1 MSSIDL
7 KTIGFWFG
15 IISFLLVLFLPNPEG
30 LSSEGRI
37 TAAVFL
43 LMGIWWAFEAIPLQV
58 TALMPLILFPLLNVE
73 EIAVI
78 SREYMNKVQFLFAG
92 GFIIALAIQ
101 KWDLHKRVAL
111 NILKFSGLNSQG
123 IVASFMVASAVLS
136 MWVMNTSTAIMLLPV
151 GISVIK
157 VINDT
162 VSDITDNQKF
172 NFQLCLLLG
181 IAYAASVG
189 GIATPIGTSPNGVL
203 IQFASNNYD
212 YDIGFA
218 NWISIGLPITLGLG
232 PIIWIFLTRIIFPVN
247 FSATQESKDKLN
259 SMLKEL
265 GPMSNE
271 EKKVIVVFLITAFFW
286 IFRQLIDNL
295 PGLALLDDSV
305 IAISGAVS
313 LFFIKER
320 TNKNKLLIWD
330 DVQSGFPWGLIF
342 LFGGGMAL
350 AYVVNDSGLALW
362 LASLIPSETY
372 FWIILLTVIVMVVL
386 LTELTSN
393 LTTTITF
400 LPVVASVGLNMGI
413 DPLLLILPLTISA
426 SCAFMLPVATPPN
439 SIVYASNLIPIQ
451 KMVRAGIF
459 INISSILYVF
469 IISYFLIP
477 NLI

>member
-101 KWDLHKRVAL
+101 KWGLHKRVAL

-320 TNKNKLLIWD
+320 KNKNKLLIWD
-330 DVQSGFPWGLIF
+330 DVQNGFPWGLIF

-350 AYVVNDSGLALW
+350 AFVVNDSGLALW

-459 INISSILYVF
+459 INASSILYVF

>member
-101 KWDLHKRVAL
+101 KWGLHKRVAL

-247 FSATQESKDKLN
+247 FSATKESKDKLN

-320 TNKNKLLIWD
+320 KNKNKLLIWD
-330 DVQSGFPWGLIF
+330 DVQNGFPWGLIF

-350 AYVVNDSGLALW
+350 AFVVNDSGLALW

-400 LPVVASVGLNMGI
+400 LPVVASVGLNMGM

-459 INISSILYVF
+459 INASSILYVF

>member
-1 MSSIDL
+1 MQSID
-7 KTIGFWFG
+7 TRIIGFWLG
-15 IISFLLVLFLPNPEG
+15 IISFLIILYLPNPEG
-30 LSSEGRI
+30 LSSEGRL
-37 TAAVFL
+37 TAAVFV
-43 LMGIWWAFEAIPLQV
+43 LMGLWWAFEAIPLQI

-73 EIAVI
+73 EIGVI

-101 KWDLHKRVAL
+101 KWGLHKRVAL
-111 NILKFSGLNSQG
+111 NILKFSGLNSRG

-157 VINDT
+157 VISDT
-162 VSDITDNQKF
+162 VNNVTENQKF

-218 NWISIGLPITLGLG
+218 NWLSIGLPITLGLG
-232 PIIWIFLTRIIFPVN
+232 PLFWVFLTYFIFPVN
-247 FSATQESKDKLN
+247 FSANQESKNKLD
-259 SMLKEL
+259 SMLREL

-286 IFRQLIDNL
+286 IFRQLIDDL
-295 PGLALLDDSV
+295 PGLSLLDDSV
-305 IAISGAVS
+305 IAITGAVS
-313 LFFIKER
+313 LFFINE
-320 TNKNKLLIWD
+320 NKSRNKLLVWD
-330 DVQSGFPWGLIF
+330 DVQTGFPWGLIF

-350 AYVVNDSGLALW
+350 AFVVNDSGLALW

-372 FWIILLTVIVMVVL
+372 FWIILLTVIVMVIL

-451 KMVRAGIF
+451 KMVKAGIF
-459 INISSILYVF
+459 INLSSILYVF

>member
-1 MSSIDL
+1 MPSIDL
-7 KTIGFWFG
+7 KTVGFWFG

-30 LSSEGRI
+30 LSSDGRI

-43 LMGIWWAFEAIPLQV
+43 LMGIWWAFEAIPLQI

-101 KWDLHKRVAL
+101 KWGLHKRVAL

-162 VSDITDNQKF
+162 VNDITDNQKF

-320 TNKNKLLIWD
+320 KNKNKLLIWD
-330 DVQSGFPWGLIF
+330 DVQNGFPWGLIF

-350 AYVVNDSGLALW
+350 AFVVNDSGLALW

-459 INISSILYVF
+459 INVSSILYVF

>member
-1 MSSIDL
+1 MQSIDL
-7 KTIGFWFG
+7 KTIGFWLG
-15 IISFLLVLFLPNPEG
+15 IVSFLLVLYLPNPEG
-30 LSSEGRI
+30 LSSEGRV

-58 TALMPLILFPLLNVE
+58 TALMPLILFPLLSVE

-101 KWDLHKRVAL
+101 KWNLHKRVAL
-111 NILKFSGLNSQG
+111 NILKFSGLNSRG

-157 VINDT
+157 VISDT
-162 VSDITDNQKF
+162 VNDISDNQKF

-232 PIIWIFLTRIIFPVN
+232 PLIWIFLTRIIFPVN
-247 FSATQESKDKLN
+247 FSATQESKEKLN
-259 SMLKEL
+259 LMLKEL

-295 PGLALLDDSV
+295 PGLSLLDDSV
-305 IAISGAVS
+305 IAITGAVS
-313 LFFIKER
+313 LFFINESN
-320 TNKNKLLIWD
+320 NKNKLLIWD

-459 INISSILYVF
+459 INVSSILYVF

>member
-1 MSSIDL
+1 MQSIDTRL
-7 KTIGFWFG
+7 IGFWLG
-15 IISFLLVLFLPNPEG
+15 IISFLIILYLPNPEG

-37 TAAVFL
+37 TAAVFV
-43 LMGIWWAFEAIPLQV
+43 LMGLWWAFEAIPLQI

-73 EIAVI
+73 EIGVI

-101 KWDLHKRVAL
+101 KWGLHKRVAL
-111 NILKFSGLNSQG
+111 NILKFSGLNSRG

-157 VINDT
+157 VISDT
-162 VSDITDNQKF
+162 VNNVTENQKF

-218 NWISIGLPITLGLG
+218 NWLSIGLPITLGLG
-232 PIIWIFLTRIIFPVN
+232 PLIWVFLTYFIFPVN
-247 FSATQESKDKLN
+247 FSANQESKNKLD
-259 SMLKEL
+259 SMLREL

-286 IFRQLIDNL
+286 IFRQLIDDL
-295 PGLALLDDSV
+295 PGLSLLDDSV
-305 IAISGAVS
+305 IAITGAVS
-313 LFFIKER
+313 LFFI
-320 TNKNKLLIWD
+320 NKNKSRNKLLVWD
-330 DVQSGFPWGLIF
+330 DVQTGFPWGLIF

-350 AYVVNDSGLALW
+350 AFVVNDSGLALW

-372 FWIILLTVIVMVVL
+372 FWIILLTVIVMVIL

-451 KMVRAGIF
+451 KMVKAGIF
-459 INISSILYVF
+459 INLSSILYVF

>member
-1 MSSIDL
+1 MQSIDL
-7 KTIGFWFG
+7 KTIGFWLG
-15 IISFLLVLFLPNPEG
+15 IISFLLVLYLPNPEG

-58 TALMPLILFPLLNVE
+58 TALMPLILFPLLSVE

-101 KWDLHKRVAL
+101 KWNLHKRVAL
-111 NILKFSGLNSQG
+111 NILKFSGLNSRG

-157 VINDT
+157 VISDT
-162 VSDITDNQKF
+162 VNDISDNQKF

-232 PIIWIFLTRIIFPVN
+232 PLIWIFLTRIIFPVN
-247 FSATQESKDKLN
+247 FSATQESKEKLN
-259 SMLKEL
+259 LMLKEL

-295 PGLALLDDSV
+295 PSLSLLDDSV
-305 IAISGAVS
+305 IAITGAVS
-313 LFFIKER
+313 LFFINESN
-320 TNKNKLLIWD
+320 NKDKLLIWD

>member
-1 MSSIDL
+1 MQSIDL
-7 KTIGFWFG
+7 KTIGFWLG
-15 IISFLLVLFLPNPEG
+15 IISFLLVLYLPNPEG
-30 LSSEGRI
+30 LSSEGRV

-58 TALMPLILFPLLNVE
+58 TALMPLILFPLLSVE

-101 KWDLHKRVAL
+101 KWNLHKRVAL
-111 NILKFSGLNSQG
+111 NILKFSGLNSRG

-157 VINDT
+157 VISDT
-162 VSDITDNQKF
+162 VNDVSDNQKF

-232 PIIWIFLTRIIFPVN
+232 PLIWIFLTRIIFPVN
-247 FSATQESKDKLN
+247 FSATQESKEKLN
-259 SMLKEL
+259 LMLKEL

-295 PGLALLDDSV
+295 PGLSLLDDSV
-305 IAISGAVS
+305 IAITGAVS
-313 LFFIKER
+313 LFFINESN
-320 TNKNKLLIWD
+320 NKNKLLIWD

-459 INISSILYVF
+459 INVSSILYVF

>member
-1 MSSIDL
+1 MQSIDL
-7 KTIGFWFG
+7 KTIGFWLG
-15 IISFLLVLFLPNPEG
+15 IISFLLVLYLPNPEG

-58 TALMPLILFPLLNVE
+58 TALMPLILFPLLSVE

-101 KWDLHKRVAL
+101 KWNLHKRVAL
-111 NILKFSGLNSQG
+111 NILKFSGLNSRG

-157 VINDT
+157 VISDT
-162 VSDITDNQKF
+162 VNDISDNQKF

-232 PIIWIFLTRIIFPVN
+232 PLIWIFLTRIIFPVN
-247 FSATQESKDKLN
+247 FSATQESKEKLN
-259 SMLKEL
+259 LMLKEL

-295 PGLALLDDSV
+295 PGLSLLDDSV
-305 IAISGAVS
+305 IAITGAIS
-313 LFFIKER
+313 LFFINESN
-320 TNKNKLLIWD
+320 NKNKLLIWD

-372 FWIILLTVIVMVVL
+372 FWIILLTIIVMVVL

>member
-1 MSSIDL
+1 MPSIDL
-7 KTIGFWFG
+7 KTVGFWFG

-30 LSSEGRI
+30 LSSDGRI

-43 LMGIWWAFEAIPLQV
+43 LMGIWWAFEAIPLQI

-101 KWDLHKRVAL
+101 KWGLHKRVAL

-162 VSDITDNQKF
+162 VNDITDNQKF

-203 IQFASNNYD
+203 IQFASNNYN

-313 LFFIKER
+313 LFFIKEK

-330 DVQSGFPWGLIF
+330 DVQNGFPWGLIF

-459 INISSILYVF
+459 INVSSILYVF

>member
-1 MSSIDL
+1 MRSIDTRL
-7 KTIGFWFG
+7 IGFWLG
-15 IISFLLVLFLPNPEG
+15 IVSFLIILYLPNPEG

-37 TAAVFL
+37 TAAVFV
-43 LMGIWWAFEAIPLQV
+43 LMGLWWAFEAIPLQV

-73 EIAVI
+73 EIDVI

-101 KWDLHKRVAL
+101 KWGLHKRVAL
-111 NILKFSGLNSQG
+111 NILKFSGLNSRG

-157 VINDT
+157 VISDT
-162 VSDITDNQKF
+162 VNNVTEDQKF
-172 NFQLCLLLG
+172 NFQLSLLLG
-181 IAYAASVG
+181 IAYAASIG

-218 NWISIGLPITLGLG
+218 NWLSIGLPITLGLG
-232 PIIWIFLTRIIFPVN
+232 PLIWVFLTYFIFPVN
-247 FSATQESKDKLN
+247 FSANQESKNKLD
-259 SMLKEL
+259 SMLREL

-286 IFRQLIDNL
+286 IFRQLIDDL
-295 PGLALLDDSV
+295 PGLSLLDDSV
-305 IAISGAVS
+305 IAITGAVS
-313 LFFIKER
+313 LFFINENKS
-320 TNKNKLLIWD
+320 KNKLLVWD
-330 DVQSGFPWGLIF
+330 DVQTGFPWGLIF

-350 AYVVNDSGLALW
+350 AYIVNDSGLALW

-372 FWIILLTVIVMVVL
+372 FWIILLTVIVMVIL

-451 KMVRAGIF
+451 KMVKAGIF
-459 INISSILYVF
+459 INLSSILYIF

>member
-15 IISFLLVLFLPNPEG
+15 IISFLLVLLLPNPEG

-101 KWDLHKRVAL
+101 KWGLHKRVAL

-247 FSATQESKDKLN
+247 FSATQESKDNLN

-320 TNKNKLLIWD
+320 KNKNKLLIWD
-330 DVQSGFPWGLIF
+330 DVQNGFPWGLIF

-350 AYVVNDSGLALW
+350 AFVVNDSGLALW

-413 DPLLLILPLTISA
+413 DPLLLISPLTISA

-459 INISSILYVF
+459 INASSILYVF

>member
-1 MSSIDL
+1 MQSIDL
-7 KTIGFWFG
+7 KTIGFWLG
-15 IISFLLVLFLPNPEG
+15 IISFLLVLYLPNPEG

-58 TALMPLILFPLLNVE
+58 TALMPLILFPLLSVE

-101 KWDLHKRVAL
+101 KWNLHKRVAL
-111 NILKFSGLNSQG
+111 NILKFSGLNSRG

-157 VINDT
+157 VISDT
-162 VSDITDNQKF
+162 VNDISDNQKF

-232 PIIWIFLTRIIFPVN
+232 PLIWIFLTRIIFPVN
-247 FSATQESKDKLN
+247 FSATQESKEKLN
-259 SMLKEL
+259 LMLKEL

-295 PGLALLDDSV
+295 PGLSLLDDSV
-305 IAISGAVS
+305 IAITGAIS
-313 LFFIKER
+313 LFFINESN
-320 TNKNKLLIWD
+320 NKNKLLMWD

-372 FWIILLTVIVMVVL
+372 FWIILLTIIVMVVL

>member
-1 MSSIDL
+1 MQSIDL
-7 KTIGFWFG
+7 KTIGFWLG
-15 IISFLLVLFLPNPEG
+15 IISFLLVLYLPNPEG

-101 KWDLHKRVAL
+101 KWNLHKRVAL
-111 NILKFSGLNSQG
+111 NILKFSGLNSRG

-157 VINDT
+157 VISDT
-162 VSDITDNQKF
+162 VNDISDNQKF

-232 PIIWIFLTRIIFPVN
+232 PLIWIFLTRIIFPVN
-247 FSATQESKDKLN
+247 FSATQESKEKLN
-259 SMLKEL
+259 LMLKEL

-295 PGLALLDDSV
+295 PSLSLLDDSV
-305 IAISGAVS
+305 IAITGAVS
-313 LFFIKER
+313 LFFINESN
-320 TNKNKLLIWD
+320 NKNKLLIWD

-459 INISSILYVF
+459 INVSSILYVF

>member
-1 MSSIDL
+1 MLSIDL

-101 KWDLHKRVAL
+101 KWGLHKRVAL

-162 VSDITDNQKF
+162 VNDITDNQKF

-330 DVQSGFPWGLIF
+330 DVQNGFPWGLIF

-459 INISSILYVF
+459 INASSILYVF

>member
-1 MSSIDL
+1 MV
-7 KTIGFWFG
+7 
-15 IISFLLVLFLPNPEG
+15 VLYLPNPEG
-30 LSSEGRI
+30 LSSEGRV

-58 TALMPLILFPLLNVE
+58 TALMPLILFPLLSVE

-101 KWDLHKRVAL
+101 KWNLHKRVAL
-111 NILKFSGLNSQG
+111 NILKFSGLNSRG

-157 VINDT
+157 VISDT
-162 VSDITDNQKF
+162 VNDISDNQKF

-232 PIIWIFLTRIIFPVN
+232 PLIWIFLTRIIFPVN

-295 PGLALLDDSV
+295 PGLSLLDDSV
-305 IAISGAVS
+305 IAITGAVS
-313 LFFIKER
+313 LFFINESN
-320 TNKNKLLIWD
+320 NKNKLLIWD

-459 INISSILYVF
+459 INVSSILYVF

-477 NLI
+477 NII

>member
-1 MSSIDL
+1 MQSIDL
-7 KTIGFWFG
+7 KTIGFWLG
-15 IISFLLVLFLPNPEG
+15 IISFLLVLYLPNPEG

-101 KWDLHKRVAL
+101 KWNLHKRVAL
-111 NILKFSGLNSQG
+111 NILKFSGLNSRG

-157 VINDT
+157 VISDT
-162 VSDITDNQKF
+162 VNDISDNQKF

-189 GIATPIGTSPNGVL
+189 GISTPIGTSPNGVL

-232 PIIWIFLTRIIFPVN
+232 PLIWIFLTRIIFPVN
-247 FSATQESKDKLN
+247 FSATQESKEKLN
-259 SMLKEL
+259 SMLKDL

-295 PGLALLDDSV
+295 PGLSLLDDSV
-305 IAISGAVS
+305 IAITGAVS
-313 LFFIKER
+313 LFFINESN
-320 TNKNKLLIWD
+320 NKNKLLIWD

-372 FWIILLTVIVMVVL
+372 FWIILLTVIAMVVL

-459 INISSILYVF
+459 INVSSILYVF

>member
-1 MSSIDL
+1 MKSIDL
-7 KTIGFWFG
+7 KVFGFWLG
-15 IISFLLVLFLPNPEG
+15 ITSFLLVLYLPNPEG
-30 LSSEGRI
+30 LSSDGRV

-58 TALMPLILFPLLNVE
+58 TALMPLVLFPLLN
-73 EIAVI
+73 IQDIGVI

-92 GFIIALAIQ
+92 GFIIAIAIQ
-101 KWDLHKRVAL
+101 KWGLHKRVAL
-111 NILKFSGLNSQG
+111 NILKYSGLNSRG
-123 IVASFMVASAVLS
+123 IIASFMIASAVLS

-157 VINDT
+157 VISDT
-162 VSDITDNQKF
+162 VNNVTKNEKY

-203 IQFASNNYD
+203 IQFASNNYN

-218 NWISIGLPITLGLG
+218 NWISIGLPITIGLA
-232 PIIWIFLTRIIFPVN
+232 PLIWFLLTYVIFPVN
-247 FSATQESKDKLN
+247 FSANQESKDKLDL
-259 SMLKEL
+259 MLKEL
-265 GPMSNE
+265 GSMSNE
-271 EKKVIVVFLITAFFW
+271 EKKVIIVFITTAFFW
-286 IFRQLIDNL
+286 IFRQLLDDL
-295 PGLALLDDSV
+295 PGLSLLDDSV
-305 IAISGAVS
+305 IAITGAIS
-313 LFFIKER
+313 LFFINEKKS
-320 TNKNKLLIWD
+320 KNKLLLWD
-330 DVQSGFPWGLIF
+330 DVQTGFPWGLIF

-372 FWIILLTVIVMVVL
+372 FWIILITVIVMVIF

-413 DPLLLILPLTISA
+413 NPLLLILPLTISA

-459 INISSILYVF
+459 INVSSIIYIF
-469 IISYFLIP
+469 FISYFLIP

>member
-1 MSSIDL
+1 MQSIDL
-7 KTIGFWFG
+7 KTIGFWLG
-15 IISFLLVLFLPNPEG
+15 IISFLLVLYLPNPEG

-101 KWDLHKRVAL
+101 KWNLHKRVAL
-111 NILKFSGLNSQG
+111 NILKFSGLNSRG

-157 VINDT
+157 VISDT
-162 VSDITDNQKF
+162 VNDISDNQKF

-232 PIIWIFLTRIIFPVN
+232 PLIWIFLTRIIFPVN
-247 FSATQESKDKLN
+247 FSATQESKEKLN
-259 SMLKEL
+259 LMLKEL

-295 PGLALLDDSV
+295 PSLSLLDDSV
-305 IAISGAVS
+305 IAITGAVS
-313 LFFIKER
+313 LFFINESN
-320 TNKNKLLIWD
+320 NKNKLLIWD

-372 FWIILLTVIVMVVL
+372 FWIILLTIIVMVVL

>member
-101 KWDLHKRVAL
+101 KWGLHKRVAL

-162 VSDITDNQKF
+162 VNEITDNQKF

-320 TNKNKLLIWD
+320 KNKNKLLIWD
-330 DVQSGFPWGLIF
+330 DVQNGFPWGLIF

-350 AYVVNDSGLALW
+350 AFVVNDSGLALW

-469 IISYFLIP
+469 IISYFFIP

>member
-1 MSSIDL
+1 MQSIDL
-7 KTIGFWFG
+7 KTIGFWLG
-15 IISFLLVLFLPNPEG
+15 IISFLLVLYLPNPEG
-30 LSSEGRI
+30 LSSEGRV

-58 TALMPLILFPLLNVE
+58 TALMPLILFPLLSVE

-101 KWDLHKRVAL
+101 KWSLHKRVAL
-111 NILKFSGLNSQG
+111 NILKFSGLNSRG

-157 VINDT
+157 VISDT
-162 VSDITDNQKF
+162 VNDISDNQKF

-232 PIIWIFLTRIIFPVN
+232 PLIWIFLTRIIFPVN

-295 PGLALLDDSV
+295 PGLSLLDDSV
-305 IAISGAVS
+305 IAITGAVS
-313 LFFIKER
+313 LFFINESN
-320 TNKNKLLIWD
+320 NKNKLLIWD

-372 FWIILLTVIVMVVL
+372 FWIILLTVIVMVIL

-459 INISSILYVF
+459 INVSSILYVF

>member
-1 MSSIDL
+1 MQSID
-7 KTIGFWFG
+7 TRIIGFWLG
-15 IISFLLVLFLPNPEG
+15 IISFLIILYLPNPEG

-37 TAAVFL
+37 TAAVFV
-43 LMGIWWAFEAIPLQV
+43 LMGLWWAFEAIPLQI

-73 EIAVI
+73 EIGVI

-101 KWDLHKRVAL
+101 KWGLHKRVAL
-111 NILKFSGLNSQG
+111 NILKFSGLNSRG

-157 VINDT
+157 VISDT
-162 VSDITDNQKF
+162 VNNVTENQKF

-218 NWISIGLPITLGLG
+218 NWLSIGLPITLGLG
-232 PIIWIFLTRIIFPVN
+232 PLIWVFLTYFIFPVN
-247 FSATQESKDKLN
+247 FSANQESKNKLD
-259 SMLKEL
+259 SMLREL

-286 IFRQLIDNL
+286 IFRQLIDDL
-295 PGLALLDDSV
+295 PGLSLLDDSV
-305 IAISGAVS
+305 IAITGAVS
-313 LFFIKER
+313 LFFINE
-320 TNKNKLLIWD
+320 NKSRNKLLVWD
-330 DVQSGFPWGLIF
+330 DVQTGFPWGLIF

-350 AYVVNDSGLALW
+350 AFVVNDSGLALW

-372 FWIILLTVIVMVVL
+372 FWIILLTVIVMVIL

-451 KMVRAGIF
+451 KMVKAGIF
-459 INISSILYVF
+459 INLSSILYVF
-469 IISYFLIP
+469 VISYFLIP

>member
-1 MSSIDL
+1 MKSIDL
-7 KTIGFWFG
+7 KVFGFWLG
-15 IISFLLVLFLPNPEG
+15 ITFFLLVLYLPNPDG
-30 LSSEGRI
+30 LSSDGRI

-58 TALMPLILFPLLNVE
+58 TALMPLVLFPLLN
-73 EIAVI
+73 IQDIGVI

-92 GFIIALAIQ
+92 GFIIAIAIQ
-101 KWDLHKRVAL
+101 KWGLHKRVAL
-111 NILKFSGLNSQG
+111 NILKYSGLNSRG
-123 IVASFMVASAVLS
+123 IIASFMIASAVLS

-157 VINDT
+157 VISDT
-162 VSDITDNQKF
+162 VNNVTKNEKY

-203 IQFASNNYD
+203 IQFASNNYN

-218 NWISIGLPITLGLG
+218 NWISIGLPITIGLA
-232 PIIWIFLTRIIFPVN
+232 PLIWFLLTYVIFPVN
-247 FSATQESKDKLN
+247 FSANQESKDKLD

-265 GPMSNE
+265 GSMSNE
-271 EKKVIVVFLITAFFW
+271 EKKVIIVFISTAFFW
-286 IFRQLIDNL
+286 IFRQLLDDL
-295 PGLALLDDSV
+295 PGLSLLDDSV
-305 IAISGAVS
+305 IAITGAIS
-313 LFFIKER
+313 LFFINEKES
-320 TNKNKLLIWD
+320 KNKLLLWD
-330 DVQSGFPWGLIF
+330 DVQNGFPWGLIF
-342 LFGGGMAL
+342 LFGGGLAL

-372 FWIILLTVIVMVVL
+372 FWIILITVIVMVIF

-413 DPLLLILPLTISA
+413 NPLLLILPLTISA

-459 INISSILYVF
+459 INVSSIIYIF
-469 IISYFLIP
+469 FISYFLIP

>member
-101 KWDLHKRVAL
+101 KWGLHKRVAL

-247 FSATQESKDKLN
+247 FSATQESKDNLN

-320 TNKNKLLIWD
+320 KNKNKLLIWD
-330 DVQSGFPWGLIF
+330 DVQNGFPWGLIF

-350 AYVVNDSGLALW
+350 AFVVNDSGLALW

-413 DPLLLILPLTISA
+413 DPLLFILPLTISA

-459 INISSILYVF
+459 INASSILYVF

>member
-1 MSSIDL
+1 MQSID
-7 KTIGFWFG
+7 TRIIGFWLG
-15 IISFLLVLFLPNPEG
+15 IISFLIILYLPNPEG

-37 TAAVFL
+37 TAAVFV
-43 LMGIWWAFEAIPLQV
+43 LMGLWWAFEAIPLQI

-101 KWDLHKRVAL
+101 KWGLHKRVAL
-111 NILKFSGLNSQG
+111 NILKFSGLNSRG

-157 VINDT
+157 VISDT
-162 VSDITDNQKF
+162 VNNVTENQKF

-218 NWISIGLPITLGLG
+218 NWLSIGLPITLGLG
-232 PIIWIFLTRIIFPVN
+232 PLIWVFLTYFIFPVN
-247 FSATQESKDKLN
+247 FSANQESKNKLD
-259 SMLKEL
+259 SMLREL

-286 IFRQLIDNL
+286 IFRQLIDDL
-295 PGLALLDDSV
+295 PGLSLLDDSV
-305 IAISGAVS
+305 IAITGAVS
-313 LFFIKER
+313 LFFINE
-320 TNKNKLLIWD
+320 NKSRNKLLVWD
-330 DVQSGFPWGLIF
+330 DVQTGFPWGLIF

-350 AYVVNDSGLALW
+350 AFVVNDSGLALW

-372 FWIILLTVIVMVVL
+372 FWIILLTVIVMVIL

-451 KMVRAGIF
+451 KMVKAGIF
-459 INISSILYVF
+459 INLSSILYVF
-469 IISYFLIP
+469 LISYFLIP

>member
-1 MSSIDL
+1 MQSID
-7 KTIGFWFG
+7 TRIIGFWLG
-15 IISFLLVLFLPNPEG
+15 IISFLIILYLPNPEG

-37 TAAVFL
+37 TAAVFV
-43 LMGIWWAFEAIPLQV
+43 LMGLWWAFEAIPLQI

-73 EIAVI
+73 EIGVI

-101 KWDLHKRVAL
+101 KWGLHKRVAL
-111 NILKFSGLNSQG
+111 NILKFSGLNSRG

-157 VINDT
+157 VISDT
-162 VSDITDNQKF
+162 VNNVTENQKF

-218 NWISIGLPITLGLG
+218 NWLSIGLPITLGLG
-232 PIIWIFLTRIIFPVN
+232 PLIWVFLTYFIFPVN
-247 FSATQESKDKLN
+247 FSANQESKNKLD
-259 SMLKEL
+259 SMLREL

-286 IFRQLIDNL
+286 IFRQLIDDL
-295 PGLALLDDSV
+295 PGFSLLDDSV
-305 IAISGAVS
+305 IAITGAVS
-313 LFFIKER
+313 LFFINE
-320 TNKNKLLIWD
+320 NKSRNKLLVWD
-330 DVQSGFPWGLIF
+330 DVQTGFPWGLIF

-350 AYVVNDSGLALW
+350 AFVVNDSGLALW

-372 FWIILLTVIVMVVL
+372 FWIILLTVIVMVIL

-400 LPVVASVGLNMGI
+400 LPVVASVG
-413 DPLLLILPLTISA
+413 
-426 SCAFMLPVATPPN
+426 
-439 SIVYASNLIPIQ
+439 
-451 KMVRAGIF
+451 
-459 INISSILYVF
+459 
-469 IISYFLIP
+469 
-477 NLI
+477 

>member
-1 MSSIDL
+1 MRSIDL
-7 KTIGFWFG
+7 KVFGFWLG
-15 IISFLLVLFLPNPEG
+15 ITSFLLVLYLPNPEG
-30 LSSEGRI
+30 LSSDGRI
-37 TAAVFL
+37 TAAIFL

-58 TALMPLILFPLLNVE
+58 TALMPLVLFPLLN
-73 EIAVI
+73 IQDIGVI

-92 GFIIALAIQ
+92 GFIIAIAIQ
-101 KWDLHKRVAL
+101 KWGLHKRVAL
-111 NILKFSGLNSQG
+111 NILKFSGLNSRG
-123 IVASFMVASAVLS
+123 IIASFMIASAVLS

-157 VINDT
+157 VISDT
-162 VSDITDNQKF
+162 VNNVTENEKY

-203 IQFASNNYD
+203 IQFASNNYN

-218 NWISIGLPITLGLG
+218 NWISIGLPITIGLA
-232 PIIWIFLTRIIFPVN
+232 PLIWFLLTYVVFPVN
-247 FSATQESKDKLN
+247 FSANQESKDKLD
-259 SMLKEL
+259 SMLNEL
-265 GPMSNE
+265 GSMSNE
-271 EKKVIVVFLITAFFW
+271 EKKVIIVFITTAFFW
-286 IFRQLIDNL
+286 IFRQLLDDL
-295 PGLALLDDSV
+295 PGLSLLDDSV
-305 IAISGAVS
+305 IAITGAIS
-313 LFFIKER
+313 LFFINEKKS
-320 TNKNKLLIWD
+320 KNKLLLWD
-330 DVQSGFPWGLIF
+330 DVQNGFPWGLIF

-350 AYVVNDSGLALW
+350 AFVVNDSGLALW

-372 FWIILLTVIVMVVL
+372 FWIILITVIVMVIF

-413 DPLLLILPLTISA
+413 NPLLLILPLTISA

-459 INISSILYVF
+459 INVSSIIYIF
-469 IISYFLIP
+469 FISYFLIP

>member
-1 MSSIDL
+1 MQSIDL
-7 KTIGFWFG
+7 KTIGFWLG
-15 IISFLLVLFLPNPEG
+15 IISFLLVLYLPNPEG
-30 LSSEGRI
+30 LSSEGRV

-58 TALMPLILFPLLNVE
+58 TALMPLILFPLLSVE

-101 KWDLHKRVAL
+101 KWNLHKRVAL
-111 NILKFSGLNSQG
+111 NILKFSGLNSRG

-157 VINDT
+157 VISDT
-162 VSDITDNQKF
+162 VNDISDNQKF

-232 PIIWIFLTRIIFPVN
+232 PLIWIFLTRIIFPVN
-247 FSATQESKDKLN
+247 FSATQESKEKLN

-295 PGLALLDDSV
+295 PGLSLLDDSV
-305 IAISGAVS
+305 IAITGAVS
-313 LFFIKER
+313 LFFINESN
-320 TNKNKLLIWD
+320 NKNKLLIWD

-372 FWIILLTVIVMVVL
+372 FWIILLTVIVMVIL

-459 INISSILYVF
+459 INVSSILYVF

>member
-101 KWDLHKRVAL
+101 KWGLHKRVAL

-232 PIIWIFLTRIIFPVN
+232 PIMWIFLTRIIFPVN

-265 GPMSNE
+265 GLMSNE

-320 TNKNKLLIWD
+320 KNKNKLLIWD
-330 DVQSGFPWGLIF
+330 DVQNGFPWGLIF

-350 AYVVNDSGLALW
+350 AFVVNDSGLALW

-459 INISSILYVF
+459 INASSILYVF

>member
-1 MSSIDL
+1 M
-7 KTIGFWFG
+7 G
-15 IISFLLVLFLPNPEG
+15 IISFLLVLYLPNPEG
-30 LSSEGRI
+30 LSSEGRV

-43 LMGIWWAFEAIPLQV
+43 LMGVWWAFEAIPLQV
-58 TALMPLILFPLLNVE
+58 TALMPLILFPLLSVE

-101 KWDLHKRVAL
+101 KWNLHKRVAL
-111 NILKFSGLNSQG
+111 NILKFSGLNSRG

-157 VINDT
+157 VISDT
-162 VSDITDNQKF
+162 VNDVSDNQKF

-232 PIIWIFLTRIIFPVN
+232 PLIWIFLTRIIFPVN
-247 FSATQESKDKLN
+247 FSATQESKEKLN

-295 PGLALLDDSV
+295 PGLSLLDDSV
-305 IAISGAVS
+305 IAITGAVS
-313 LFFIKER
+313 LFFINENN
-320 TNKNKLLIWD
+320 NKNKLLIWD

-459 INISSILYVF
+459 INVSSILYVF

>member
-1 MSSIDL
+1 MLSIDL
-7 KTIGFWFG
+7 KKIGFWFG

-101 KWDLHKRVAL
+101 KWGLHKRVAL

-320 TNKNKLLIWD
+320 KNKNKLLIWD
-330 DVQSGFPWGLIF
+330 DVQNGFPWGLIF

-350 AYVVNDSGLALW
+350 AFVVNDSGLALW

-459 INISSILYVF
+459 INASSILYVF

>member
-1 MSSIDL
+1 MLSIDL

-15 IISFLLVLFLPNPEG
+15 IISFLLILFLPNPEG

-162 VSDITDNQKF
+162 VNDITDNQKF

-330 DVQSGFPWGLIF
+330 DVQNGFPWGLIF

>member
-1 MSSIDL
+1 MQFIDL
-7 KTIGFWFG
+7 KTIGFWLG
-15 IISFLLVLFLPNPEG
+15 IVSFLLVLYLPNPEG
-30 LSSEGRI
+30 LSSEGRV

-58 TALMPLILFPLLNVE
+58 TALMPLILFPLLSVE

-101 KWDLHKRVAL
+101 KWNLHKRVAL
-111 NILKFSGLNSQG
+111 NILKFSGLNSRG
-123 IVASFMVASAVLS
+123 IVASFMVASAILS

-157 VINDT
+157 VISDT
-162 VSDITDNQKF
+162 VNDISDNQKF

-232 PIIWIFLTRIIFPVN
+232 PLIWIFLTRIIFPVN
-247 FSATQESKDKLN
+247 FSATQESKEKLN

-286 IFRQLIDNL
+286 IFRQLVDNL
-295 PGLALLDDSV
+295 PGLSLLDDSV
-305 IAISGAVS
+305 IAITGAVS
-313 LFFIKER
+313 LFFINESN
-320 TNKNKLLIWD
+320 NKNKLLIWD

-459 INISSILYVF
+459 INISSILYIF

>member
-1 MSSIDL
+1 
-7 KTIGFWFG
+7 
-15 IISFLLVLFLPNPEG
+15 
-30 LSSEGRI
+30 
-37 TAAVFL
+37 
-43 LMGIWWAFEAIPLQV
+43 MGIWWAFEAIPLQV

-101 KWDLHKRVAL
+101 KWGLHKRVAL

-247 FSATQESKDKLN
+247 FSATQESKDNLN

-320 TNKNKLLIWD
+320 KNKNKLLIWD
-330 DVQSGFPWGLIF
+330 DVQNGFPWGLIF

-350 AYVVNDSGLALW
+350 AFVVNDSGLALW

-459 INISSILYVF
+459 INASSILYVF